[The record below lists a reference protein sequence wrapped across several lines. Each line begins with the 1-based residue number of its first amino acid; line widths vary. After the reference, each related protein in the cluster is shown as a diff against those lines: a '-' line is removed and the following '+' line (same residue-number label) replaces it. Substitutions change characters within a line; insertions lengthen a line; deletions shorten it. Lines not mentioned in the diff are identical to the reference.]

1 MCIMEAQKNPLMS
14 LEARIREIVNR
25 LEACYGVPKWQP
37 RMSPLDELISCILSQ
52 HTSDANSFRAFGKL
66 KERFPTWEAVEKAP
80 TKELADTIR
89 SGGLAD
95 SKAAR
100 IQAVLRTLRE
110 KVGGYTLDLL
120 QQMPD
125 DEARRWLMAL
135 PGVGPKTAAIVLCFA
150 LGRPVIPVDTHV
162 FRVAWRLGLIEK
174 RIGEA
179 KAHDALQAL
188 VPPELIYR
196 FHVALIEHGRR
207 VCKASRPR
215 CEVCPLTDLCAYYQ
229 ENSVLM
235 SNLGEK
241 RKDAAS

>member
-1 MCIMEAQKNPLMS
+1 MCIMEAQKNPLTS
-14 LEARIREIVNR
+14 TETRIREIVRR
-25 LEACYGVPKWQP
+25 LEACYGVPEWQP

-52 HTSDANSFRAFGKL
+52 HTSDANSFRAFGQL
-66 KERFPTWEAVEKAP
+66 KERFCSWEAVEQAP

-100 IQAVLRTLRE
+100 IQAVLRTIRE
-110 KVGGYTLDLL
+110 KVGAYDLDFLR
-120 QQMPD
+120 QMPD

-174 RIGEA
+174 RVGES
-179 KAHDALQAL
+179 KAHDLLQAL

-207 VCKASRPR
+207 VCKALRPR
-215 CEVCPLTDLCAYYQ
+215 CEVCPLTDLCVYYQ
-229 ENSVLM
+229 ENSVSM
-235 SNLGEK
+235 SNRGEK

>member
-1 MCIMEAQKNPLMS
+1 MTSTET
-14 LEARIREIVNR
+14 RIREIVRR
-25 LEACYGVPKWQP
+25 LEACYGVPEWQP

-52 HTSDANSFRAFGKL
+52 HTSDANSFRAFGQL
-66 KERFPTWEAVEKAP
+66 KERFCSWEAVEQAP

-100 IQAVLRTLRE
+100 IQAVLRTIRE
-110 KVGGYTLDLL
+110 KVGAYDLNFL
-120 QQMPD
+120 RQMPD

-174 RIGEA
+174 RVGES
-179 KAHDALQAL
+179 KAHDLLQAL

-207 VCKASRPR
+207 VCKALRPR
-215 CEVCPLTDLCAYYQ
+215 CEVCPLTDLCVYYQ
-229 ENSVLM
+229 ENSVSM
-235 SNLGEK
+235 SNRGEK

>member
-1 MCIMEAQKNPLMS
+1 MEAQKNPLTS
-14 LEARIREIVNR
+14 TETRIREIVRR
-25 LEACYGVPKWQP
+25 LEACYGVPEWQP

-52 HTSDANSFRAFGKL
+52 HTSDANSFRAFGQL
-66 KERFPTWEAVEKAP
+66 KERFCSWEAVEQAP

-100 IQAVLRTLRE
+100 IQAVLRTIRE
-110 KVGGYTLDLL
+110 KVGAYDLDFLR
-120 QQMPD
+120 QMPD

-174 RIGEA
+174 RVGES
-179 KAHDALQAL
+179 KAHDLLQAL

-207 VCKASRPR
+207 VCKALRPR
-215 CEVCPLTDLCAYYQ
+215 CEVCPLTDLCVYYQ
-229 ENSVLM
+229 ENSVSM
-235 SNLGEK
+235 SNRGEK

>member
-1 MCIMEAQKNPLMS
+1 MTSTET
-14 LEARIREIVNR
+14 RIREIVRR
-25 LEACYGVPKWQP
+25 LEACYGVPEWQP

-52 HTSDANSFRAFGKL
+52 HTSDANSFRAFGQL
-66 KERFPTWEAVEKAP
+66 KERFCSWEAVEQAP

-100 IQAVLRTLRE
+100 IQAVLRTIRE
-110 KVGGYTLDLL
+110 KVGAYDLDFLR
-120 QQMPD
+120 QMPD

-174 RIGEA
+174 RVGES
-179 KAHDALQAL
+179 KAHDLLQAL

-207 VCKASRPR
+207 VCKALRPR
-215 CEVCPLTDLCAYYQ
+215 CEVCPLTDLCVYYQ
-229 ENSVLM
+229 ENSVSM
-235 SNLGEK
+235 SNRGEK